1 MEQIARH
8 IESVRESLPE
18 NVTLVAVSK
27 FHPAEVV
34 MKAYEAGHRVFGE
47 SRANELKLKASTM
60 PDDIE
65 WHFIGHLQTN
75 KVRQIVG
82 KTAMIESV
90 DSEKRQILPYV
101 SLIQSIDSERL
112 LRIVNDEAVRIG
124 RIVDVLLQVHVAK
137 EETKFG
143 FTPDEIIEFASS
155 WNPASTPGVRIRGVM
170 GMASNVDDD
179 LRIRRDF
186 SDITAT
192 FRSLAEG
199 PFAGHKEF
207 DTISMG
213 MSHDY
218 TLAVE
223 CGSNMVR
230 IGTTIFGE
238 REY

>member
-8 IESVRESLPE
+8 IESIRESLPE

-75 KVRQIVG
+75 KV
-82 KTAMIESV
+82 
-90 DSEKRQILPYV
+90 RQILPYV

>member
-75 KVRQIVG
+75 KVRQI
-82 KTAMIESV
+82 
-90 DSEKRQILPYV
+90 LPYV

-143 FTPDEIIEFASS
+143 LTPDEIIEFTSS

-170 GMASNVDDD
+170 GMASNVDDN

>member
-1 MEQIARH
+1 
-8 IESVRESLPE
+8 
-18 NVTLVAVSK
+18 
-27 FHPAEVV
+27 

-75 KVRQIVG
+75 KV
-82 KTAMIESV
+82 
-90 DSEKRQILPYV
+90 RQILPYV

>member
-75 KVRQIVG
+75 KV
-82 KTAMIESV
+82 
-90 DSEKRQILPYV
+90 RQILPYV